1 MLYVFYVFCLTLSN
15 MSISVCSI
23 CTRHLNNIRSKL
35 PWPFMLVYYQTPR
48 ENLLIN
54 SFMMEVLSYRNQSIG
69 LFCKSINWFLY
80 YRDLRHEGVKLKL
93 SIKLY
98 TWIIKLSKTASA
110 TYRVHFVEVIKIW
123 RQRKLLNANK
133 ICKQSLFSSQCFI
146 NFRLTQI
153 S

>member
-110 TYRVHFVEVIKIW
+110 TYYIQGAFCWGNQNLKTKKTLKC
-123 RQRKLLNANK
+123 QQNL
-133 ICKQSLFSSQCFI
+133 
-146 NFRLTQI
+146 
-153 S
+153 